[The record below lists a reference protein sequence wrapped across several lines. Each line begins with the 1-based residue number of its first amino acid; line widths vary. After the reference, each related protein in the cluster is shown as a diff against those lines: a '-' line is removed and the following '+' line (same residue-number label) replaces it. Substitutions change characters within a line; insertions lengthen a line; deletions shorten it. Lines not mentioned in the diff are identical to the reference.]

1 MNFKARFTLWVNN
14 FFRKYGR
21 IILIA
26 FFVWLIIF
34 LINKYLK
41 ENPPKQAMS
50 NTYTPDAPVIDDT
63 DSISKSTAQKINDT
77 IKTYFDYCNNKD
89 YENAFNM
96 LTDDCKR
103 YVYSNN
109 IDNFQ
114 SYIDNIFTSKKVYSA
129 QNYSNVDKVYIYTLT
144 ISDDLEAS
152 GSTGSSVTSGM
163 IDNYQEKIAVRKVN
177 DDYKI
182 SNDNFIETDNLGI
195 VKSDDYMDL
204 TVVSKDVSYSM
215 EQYNLNIKNKTN
227 GYILISDYSVSNEVE
242 LNIGDQLRK
251 ALNLANGQYYVGP
264 GETKNI
270 SYIFRK
276 YYDDGKTPT
285 ELRLNAIRILK
296 NYTGQ
301 EEDTSTAAGDMYSM
315 NIDLTMTEYN

>member
-34 LINKYLK
+34 LINQYLK

-114 SYIDNIFTSKKVYSA
+114 SYIDNIFTSKKS
-129 QNYSNVDKVYIYTLT
+129 L
-144 ISDDLEAS
+144 
-152 GSTGSSVTSGM
+152 
-163 IDNYQEKIAVRKVN
+163 
-177 DDYKI
+177 
-182 SNDNFIETDNLGI
+182 
-195 VKSDDYMDL
+195 
-204 TVVSKDVSYSM
+204 
-215 EQYNLNIKNKTN
+215 
-227 GYILISDYSVSNEVE
+227 
-242 LNIGDQLRK
+242 
-251 ALNLANGQYYVGP
+251 
-264 GETKNI
+264 
-270 SYIFRK
+270 
-276 YYDDGKTPT
+276 
-285 ELRLNAIRILK
+285 
-296 NYTGQ
+296 
-301 EEDTSTAAGDMYSM
+301 
-315 NIDLTMTEYN
+315 